1 VKYSKASAIEE
12 LGVGINLM
20 PQATTSF
27 DEIGMLPALE
37 QCGIAQG
44 EQAETCG
51 TQLAKR
57 EGQVPQSADSGLS
70 GAAVGNVVDYLRT
83 LK

>member
-1 VKYSKASAIEE
+1 MRRGRACAAIVRE
-12 LGVGINLM
+12 
-20 PQATTSF
+20 
-27 DEIGMLPALE
+27 
-37 QCGIAQG
+37 G

-51 TQLAKR
+51 TQLAER